1 MKSDCVVFVLVVS
14 RTCAMI
20 QCLCACL
27 LAASALRW
35 SLSLSL
41 SLSLSGFPCRIPF
54 LAFCYMAHSCPGLN
68 LVSLGW
74 KMPRPCSVL
83 RIQGGSGVLVW
94 GFWVL
99 LVSARLLVT
108 ASALC
113 GFSLRP
119 RMYLCVCVCPGSNF
133 ILAGSAALA

>member
-1 MKSDCVVFVLVVS
+1 MKSDCVVFVLAVS

-20 QCLCACL
+20 QCL

-41 SLSLSGFPCRIPF
+41 SLRFPLPPPVLGI
-54 LAFCYMAHSCPGLN
+54 LLYSCPGLN
-68 LVSLGW
+68 LVSLEDAAALQ
-74 KMPRPCSVL
+74 CSAFVL

-99 LVSARLLVT
+99 LVGARLPV
-108 ASALC
+108 
-113 GFSLRP
+113 P
-119 RMYLCVCVCPGSNF
+119 VPCVLLPFFLGNPGPF
-133 ILAGSAALA
+133 